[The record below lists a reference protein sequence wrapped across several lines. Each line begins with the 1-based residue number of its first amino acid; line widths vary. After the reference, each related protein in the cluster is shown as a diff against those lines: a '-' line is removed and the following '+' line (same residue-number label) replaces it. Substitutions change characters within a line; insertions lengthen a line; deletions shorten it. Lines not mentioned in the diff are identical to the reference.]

1 MSSGYRYWLEIPEI
15 VDLEV
20 CSDISL
26 TSRGKKTP
34 FTNKK
39 QVGLFPSRK
48 QLAKEKH
55 LQNSDF
61 GRGELLVSGTS
72 MPYINICIIHL
83 SLSFQGNPEG
93 DLTWTSPDSGVKCS
107 GFNSWWTVFPMAM
120 GQRGTSWLKFT
131 GVVLATWNILV
142 IYIILYI
149 YMLPP
154 VMEVKNGCTVSPKGV
169 TFQCSNSLPCSTFN
183 DYGRKSYLFGFVWN
197 WLGLGNLHHP
207 RYIGN
212 EDTPK
217 GYISWL

>member
-72 MPYINICIIHL
+72 MPYIKICIIHL

-142 IYIILYI
+142 IYIIYYI
-149 YMLPP
+149 YICFLPSWKWKMGVLYLQKELP
-154 VMEVKNGCTVSPKGV
+154 FNVQTVCHVPLSMTMGERV
-169 TFQCSNSLPCSTFN
+169 IFSV
-183 DYGRKSYLFGFVWN
+183 LFEIDWG
-197 WLGLGNLHHP
+197 
-207 RYIGN
+207 
-212 EDTPK
+212 
-217 GYISWL
+217 